1 MPAGA
6 VRRSAFGALRLLA
19 WRQVGTT
26 SPAFDP
32 KLTLGDR
39 SLNLVVD
46 EGKPRWRNF
55 QRA

>member
-1 MPAGA
+1 VLSRSDFVLWHEAGMPAGA

-32 KLTLGDR
+32 ELSSYGR
-39 SLNLVVD
+39 
-46 EGKPRWRNF
+46 
-55 QRA
+55 QR